1 MWSATSG
8 TGRFYDPPMENASPP
23 RATGRCLCG
32 AVTYEVRG
40 PLRDVFLCHCD
51 ECRRWSG
58 YVGAFTSTLTEH
70 LVLRNAGALR
80 WIDSPASDRHAR
92 RAFCMECGSSLFWQ
106 PAPGRRTNIAAGTLD
121 RPTGL
126 RIAGHWYT
134 RHAGDYDELPA
145 DGLPRDEELDTAEIR
160 WS

>member
-1 MWSATSG
+1 MA
-8 TGRFYDPPMENASPP
+8 DDAP

-40 PLRDVFLCHCD
+40 PLRDILVCHCV

-58 YVGAFTSTLTEH
+58 YVGAFSATRDEH
-70 LVLRNAGALR
+70 LVIGDTRALR
-80 WIDSPASDRHAR
+80 WIQSPASDLHAR
-92 RAFCMECGSSLFWQ
+92 RGFCAECGSSLFWDSPQ
-106 PAPGRRTNIAAGTLD
+106 RDRVSIAAGTLD

-126 RIAGHWYT
+126 RIAGHIYT
-134 RHAGDYDELPA
+134 HQAGDYDAIAE
-145 DGLPRDEELDTAEIR
+145 DGLPRDREVGSSEIR